1 MKIEKGY
8 YLKMRNGF
16 VGYISAVLKTDS
28 EENHAFEYTITHPEI
43 GKYAFFVGSEKEM
56 WRMFHTVGTAS
67 IPIVAEEKSD
77 KAKCSLEKRIKPF
90 SLVKK
95 EQRECWKIQ
104 TDRHGGVTKDF
115 GMHDIYLK
123 DIPDNERLALKINE
137 IIEVLNG
144 MIDKDG
150 N

>member
-16 VGYISAVLKTDS
+16 IGYISAVLKTDS
-28 EENHAFEYTITHPEI
+28 EENYAFEYTITHPEI

-56 WRMFHTVGTAS
+56 WRKFHTIGTES
-67 IPIVAEEKSD
+67 IPIVADDKSD

-104 TDRHGGVTKDF
+104 TDRHGGVTKNF
-115 GMHDIYLK
+115 GIHDIYLK
-123 DIPDNERLALKINE
+123 DIPDNERLAFKINE

-144 MIDKDG
+144 VIGTDE

>member
-16 VGYISAVLKTDS
+16 IGYISSVLSTDS
-28 EENHAFEYTITHPEI
+28 EDNHAFEYTITQPEI
-43 GKYAFFVGSEKEM
+43 GKYAFFVGTEKEM
-56 WRMFHTVGTAS
+56 WRKFHTVGMAS
-67 IPIVAEEKSD
+67 IPIVAEDKSD
-77 KAKCSLEKRIKPF
+77 KTKCTPEKKIKPF

-95 EQRECWKIQ
+95 EQRECWEIQ
-104 TDRHGGVTKDF
+104 TDRFGGVTKDF

-123 DIPDNERLALKINE
+123 DIPDNELLAFKINE

-144 MIDKDG
+144 MIGKDE